1 MASKTPLGLAELAQP
16 WENSGAVATKPGG
29 LGNGY
34 KAGSMF
40 LDLQSHE
47 IDSNPLPEKA
57 DEEWSI
63 DLCATKMDVLRYCS
77 TELNKLGQLWKT

>member
-1 MASKTPLGLAELAQP
+1 
-16 WENSGAVATKPGG
+16 
-29 LGNGY
+29 
-34 KAGSMF
+34 MF

-57 DEEWSI
+57 DEEWPI
-63 DLCATKMDVLRYCS
+63 DLCATKIDVLHYCT